1 MNFVDQESVIIS
13 NGNKRYCL
21 TLVSEDRIR
30 VEDIEDPTCK
40 SWCLVEVQKVY
51 TEKDEIVVIS
61 LDPECDWVD
70 FAFRGNIVVPKD
82 KIEEMT
88 NSGDS
93 AKWRCDYAAERAKV
107 LMG

>member
-1 MNFVDQESVIIS
+1 MNSVDQDSVIIS

-21 TLVSEDRIR
+21 CLENEDRIR

-51 TEKDEIVVIS
+51 AEEDEIVVVS
-61 LDPECDWVD
+61 LDPENGWVD
-70 FAFRGNIVVPKD
+70 FAFRGKIVVPKD

-88 NSGDS
+88 NSEDS
-93 AKWRCDYAAERAKV
+93 AQWRCDYAAERAKI